1 MSFWRRLLDRYTG
14 RVDQDLDRELRAHL
28 ELEAGEQHESGLPP
42 DEAQDAARRAFGN
55 VTLVKEDTRAMWG
68 WTSVETR
75 PSVRAAND
83 AQHARIHGRRRNL
96 AGAWHRADLIRI
108 QRAQRAAPKTLA
120 RTRAGAPRPDLSR
133 ALWQHFVSELS
144 GSSSAHRHSGVSGRI
159 LVAEPGC
166 TRCSGRWRRGPN
178 RASLERR
185 RVSQLF

>member
-1 MSFWRRLLDRYTG
+1 MRLPLWGRR
-14 RVDQDLDRELRAHL
+14 DREEKLEEEIGSHL
-28 ELEAGEQHESGLPP
+28 QMAVRDRVERGETVQQAEVS
-42 DEAQDAARRAFGN
+42 ARREFGN

-83 AQHARIHGRRRNL
+83 AQHARIQGRRNL

-108 QRAQRAAPKTLA
+108 QRAQRAAPKTFA